1 MQMLFNRSLLKIL
14 LSAYVLMATSLM
26 NAQEFSVDIEVSSSL
41 GSVGGGIQNLTFA
54 QVDGASDSFVD
65 GEDLYSTAPVAND
78 AFHAWL
84 NIDGFNWQKCLRS
97 PTTQEQICVIG
108 INFYQTNPVFLQWN
122 SSALPE
128 SGTYTL
134 EDAFGGGIL
143 FVDLEQ
149 QESLLIDNIALTSL
163 VLRVTPPIQLKF
175 LRGDVNQDQA
185 FNMSDVVTSLGQL
198 FQPLATPPIGCLKA
212 ADLNDDGS
220 FNLGDPIYGLYHLF
234 NGGPPPHAPFPVC
247 DEDQTPDDLNCLELC
262 P

>member
-1 MQMLFNRSLLKIL
+1 MQMLFNRPLLTIL
-14 LSAYVLMATSLM
+14 LLACVLMAANSA

-54 QVDGASDSFVD
+54 QVDGASDGFVD
-65 GEDLYSTAPVAND
+65 GEDAYSMPPAAND
-78 AFHAWL
+78 AFHAWI
-84 NIDGFNWQKCLRS
+84 NIDGFNWQKYLRS
-97 PTTQEQICVIG
+97 PNTEEQICVIG
-108 INFYQTNPVFLQWN
+108 INFYQTNPVFLQWD
-122 SSALPE
+122 SAALPE

-143 FVDLEQ
+143 FVDLQ
-149 QESLLIDNIALTSL
+149 QQDSLLIDNIALTSL
-163 VLRVTPPIQLKF
+163 VLRVNPPIQLKF
-175 LRGDVNQDQA
+175 MRGDVNGDLS
-185 FNMSDVVTSLGQL
+185 FNMSDVITSLGQL

-247 DEDQTPDDLNCLELC
+247 EEDPTQDDLNCLDLC